1 MDAVNAWLGLALG
14 MFGVLA
20 GVAAMLRWTAA
31 QVIRS
36 LDERIDTKLDTKLD
50 ALESK
55 IDAKLAPINRR
66 LDALEVKV
74 DHLAEVVD
82 LRLRP
87 LEEDMR
93 LVKQHLLG
101 TTAA

>member
-36 LDERIDTKLDTKLD
+36 LDERIDTKLD

-66 LDALEVKV
+66 LDALESKV